1 MKIEYMSSK
10 ESSMEDRE
18 EVNIVRPLPWL
29 LAYVAQFKNLLDD
42 QIVKEKILM
51 PGGKQ
56 RNVSKAPPL
65 PVPGL
70 KFVSLSGLSHSSI
83 YKLTLPPVCS
93 YIAHRP

>member
-10 ESSMEDRE
+10 ESGMEDRE

-29 LAYVAQFKNLLDD
+29 SASVAQFKSLLAMDD
-42 QIVKEKILM
+42 QIVKEKILR

-70 KFVSLSGLSHSSI
+70 KFMNLSGLSHSCI
-83 YKLTLPPVCS
+83 YKLTLPSVS
-93 YIAHRP
+93 S

>member
-1 MKIEYMSSK
+1 MKLIEYMSSK
-10 ESSMEDRE
+10 ESGMEDRE

-29 LAYVAQFKNLLDD
+29 SASVAQFKSLLAMDD
-42 QIVKEKILM
+42 QIVKEKILR

-70 KFVSLSGLSHSSI
+70 KFMSLSGLSPSCI
-83 YKLTLPPVCS
+83 YKLTLPSVS
-93 YIAHRP
+93 S